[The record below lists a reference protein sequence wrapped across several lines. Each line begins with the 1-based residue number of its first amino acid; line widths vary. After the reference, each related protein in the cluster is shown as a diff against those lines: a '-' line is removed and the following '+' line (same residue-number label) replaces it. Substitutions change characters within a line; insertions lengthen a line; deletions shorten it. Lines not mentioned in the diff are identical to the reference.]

1 MFIPC
6 NNPRCFLS
14 GGSALWMMGEI
25 TDPFHD
31 VLKRAIFA
39 VFTISLTMLIPY
51 SGFLSRQLRAEAQ
64 RQV

>member
-14 GGSALWMMGEI
+14 AGSALWMMGEI

-31 VLKRAIFA
+31 VLKRAILL
-39 VFTISLTMLIPY
+39 SLQ
-51 SGFLSRQLRAEAQ
+51 SR
-64 RQV
+64 